1 MIIHILKDLLFSSI
15 FVLVTYFGFIHNVEI
30 LQILIGLLWATAL
43 VVILV
48 GIAFLYGNYEEAIKY
63 KTTLKNRYRPHSFIL
78 SLIVIPVTCWILY
91 TSSSYNFLASYIILI
106 GLSSII
112 RYKTYTLL
120 KTK

>member
-1 MIIHILKDLLFSSI
+1 MYDIIKNILSSSI
-15 FVLVTYFGFIHNVEI
+15 FVLIFYFGFIHNVEI
-30 LQILIGLLWATAL
+30 LQILIGVLWAAVL

-63 KTTLKNRYRPHSFIL
+63 KNILKNRYRPHSFIL

-106 GLSSII
+106 GLYSII

>member
-1 MIIHILKDLLFSSI
+1 MYDILKNILTSSI
-15 FVLVTYFGFIHNVEI
+15 FVLIIYFGFIHNVEI
-30 LQILIGLLWATAL
+30 LQILVGILWAAAM

-48 GIAFLYGNYEEAIKY
+48 GIAFLYGNFEEIIQKN
-63 KTTLKNRYRPHSFIL
+63 TLKNMYRPHSFIL

-106 GLSSII
+106 GLSSIF

>member
-1 MIIHILKDLLFSSI
+1 MYDILKNILLSSI
-15 FVLVTYFGFIHNVEI
+15 FVLIIYFGFMHNVEI
-30 LQILIGLLWATAL
+30 LQILIGVLWAAAL
-43 VVILV
+43 VVILL
-48 GIAFLYGNYEEAIKY
+48 GIDLLYGNYEEAIKY